1 MISLK
6 GCARNG
12 SFKSVDLVTTE
23 SNAEATATSRNG
35 VNLVGETFV
44 ADIAV
49 PEAIGKT
56 MRTVQMVR
64 KRDCDNVNKD
74 VSETQEKP
82 ASYLVGPISITAK
95 VDPNNPNVIRGTQK
109 DGDTEISYSF
119 SRCGA
124 PDIKLSDLALEEH
137 QYPDAQAWHD
147 AGREIVDGNLVRIKA
162 KVRNDGSAPGYA
174 TVKIH
179 RNERKHRTARI
190 SFGFSPAGRRTRNRI
205 RVGHFRFRVEQRRQD
220 EITASD

>member
-1 MISLK
+1 
-6 GCARNG
+6 
-12 SFKSVDLVTTE
+12 VTTE

-49 PEAIGKT
+49 PEAVGKT

-174 TVKIH
+174 TVKFTETEEKIELP
-179 RNERKHRTARI
+179 R
-190 SFGFSPAGRRTRNRI
+190 FGFSFSSAGRRNAKSNLSGTLPVTLGATTAN
-205 RVGHFRFRVEQRRQD
+205 
-220 EITASD
+220 EIEASD